1 MTALPIPN
9 LALSNGVLG
18 GEGPVEIPQLG
29 LGVFLVEPGET
40 ERIVSDAL
48 ETGYRHIDTASYY
61 RNEAEVG
68 RAIAT
73 SGIDRDEIF
82 VTTKLWNADQPRAR
96 EGFEESLD
104 RLGLDRV
111 DLFLIHWPQPERGE
125 ALGAWRSLIEIAKTG
140 RASAIGVSNFEIEH
154 LTELIDAT
162 GVVPAANQIE
172 LHPLHQRREL
182 TAFCRD
188 HGIAVEAWGPLSQGK
203 SDLLERPEILSAA
216 EAHGKTPAQVV
227 LRWHV
232 QQGRIVFPKTSRRE
246 RLLENADLFD
256 FSLSDAEMAAID
268 GLDEQRNFGPDP
280 RAFNAR

>member
-9 LALSNGVLG
+9 LTLSNGVLDG
-18 GEGPVEIPQLG
+18 AASVEIPQLG

-68 RAIAT
+68 RAVAS

-82 VTTKLWNADQPRAR
+82 VTTKLWNTDQPRAR
-96 EGFEESLD
+96 EAFEESLD

-125 ALGAWRSLIEIAKTG
+125 ALGAWRSLIEIAETG

-154 LTELIDAT
+154 LSELIDAT

-182 TAFCRD
+182 TAFCRE

-203 SDLLERPEILSAA
+203 SDLLERPEVVSAA

-232 QQGRIVFPKTSRRE
+232 QQNRIVFPKTSRRE
-246 RLLENADLFD
+246 RLLENAALFD
-256 FSLSDAEMAAID
+256 FALSDAEMAAID

-280 RAFNAR
+280 REFNAR